1 MLYIG
6 TKNVVSNAVTI
17 NALSFGEK
25 EKKNGKLITK
35 TFMI

>member
-1 MLYIG
+1 MLHID

-25 EKKNGKLITK
+25 DKKTGKLITK
-35 TFMI
+35 ICMV